1 MLGIS
6 SLEKLTLKQKLLVVA
21 FILLG
26 VFVLGSGRAHAATL
40 NVSGGCTLPIAINS
54 VNAGA
59 NQSGCT
65 ASGSYGSSDT
75 ITIPAGT
82 ITLAADLPQITE
94 TVTVQGAGMGST
106 TVDGSSGQYLVFSAE
121 TSQVNIS
128 DMKITAFE
136 GCAISTLNTNVAL
149 SNIEIDG
156 ANATK
161 TGNNYCGIAVQADS
175 GSLTMVSNGLYV
187 HNFNA
192 TGSDYI
198 EGITV
203 KPYGGSSID
212 ANIQNTTFSDI
223 HALSGGVNGIFMAA
237 GFLESGGGTVT
248 ASIVNTTVDDITSTA
263 ITAPFANIAFADG
276 GDANTTVVVNNI
288 TITGTR
294 GAAGTG
300 FLAGLNTA
308 AFYALGMGNGAGDTG
323 TVNVSVGNSLMADN
337 LLDSTPANC
346 FEGDLTSNYGG
357 SGTVVTSITSLG
369 HNITDDNSC
378 SFTQTGDKQ
387 NINNIVS
394 TLGALQN
401 NGGTVPTRALL
412 AGSPAINTGG
422 QVLGITTDARG
433 IARPDDCPSVGAYQY
448 EGAVCA
454 ASTTN
459 GGSGNSYGGSLADTG
474 QNAKTSLVIGL
485 LLISTALATVVSRR
499 KLIYKRR

>member
-1 MLGIS
+1 MLGI
-6 SLEKLTLKQKLLVVA
+6 LNIEKLTLKQKILLGVL
-21 FILLG
+21 ILLG
-26 VFVLGSGRAHAATL
+26 VFMLGSGRAHAATL
-40 NVSGGCTLPIAINS
+40 NVTGSCTLPIAINS

-65 ASGSYGSSDT
+65 AGGSYGSSDT

-82 ITLAADLPQITE
+82 VTLTADLPQITE
-94 TVTVQGAGMGST
+94 NVSIVGAGMSST
-106 TVDGSSGQYLVFSAE
+106 IVDGDAGQYRAFNAE
-121 TSQVNIS
+121 TSQLNIS
-128 DMKITAFE
+128 GLKVTAFE
-136 GCAISTLNTNVAL
+136 GCAILTLNTNVVL
-149 SNIEIDG
+149 NNIEVDG
-156 ANATK
+156 ANATVV
-161 TGNNYCGIAVQADS
+161 GNNYCGIAVQADS
-175 GSLTMVSNGLYV
+175 GSLTMDSNGLYV
-187 HNFNA
+187 HNFTA

-198 EGITV
+198 EGITI

-212 ANIQNTTFSDI
+212 ADIQNTTFSDI

-248 ASIVNTTVDDITSTA
+248 ANIVNTTVDDVTSTA

-300 FLAGLNTA
+300 FLTGLNTA

-369 HNITDDNSC
+369 HNIADDNSC
-378 SFTQTGDKQ
+378 SFAQTGDKQ
-387 NINNIVS
+387 NINNITS

-401 NGGTVPTRALL
+401 NGGNVPTRALL
-412 AGSPAINTGG
+412 AGSPAINTGS

-433 IARPDDCPSVGAYQY
+433 IDRLNDCPSVGAYQY

-454 ASTTN
+454 ASAAN
-459 GGSGNSYGGSLADTG
+459 GGSGNSNGGSLAETG
-474 QNAKTSLVIGL
+474 QDTKTNIVIGL
-485 LLISTALATVVSRR
+485 LLVSTALATAFSRR
-499 KLIYKRR
+499 KLIYKHR